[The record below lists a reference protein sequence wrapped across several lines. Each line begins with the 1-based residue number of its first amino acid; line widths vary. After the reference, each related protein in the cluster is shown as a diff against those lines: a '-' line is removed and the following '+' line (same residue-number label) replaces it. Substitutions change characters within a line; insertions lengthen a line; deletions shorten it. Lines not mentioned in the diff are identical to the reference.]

1 MKLASLYNPYLFH
14 KSIDTNM
21 QKENM
26 DSIKEKKTENWDFYD
41 ERKIILGLKYDK
53 EMKMICKICTAQ
65 RVKTEIMASYNST
78 LRPHSDRMTLESSK
92 RR

>member
-26 DSIKEKKTENWDFYD
+26 DSIKEKKTKNWDFYMMKG
-41 ERKIILGLKYDK
+41 RLFLAKI
-53 EMKMICKICTAQ
+53 
-65 RVKTEIMASYNST
+65 
-78 LRPHSDRMTLESSK
+78 
-92 RR
+92 

>member
-26 DSIKEKKTENWDFYD
+26 DSIKEKKDQKLGLLYD
-41 ERKIILGLKYDK
+41 ERKIILG
-53 EMKMICKICTAQ
+53 
-65 RVKTEIMASYNST
+65 
-78 LRPHSDRMTLESSK
+78 
-92 RR
+92 